1 MVQSDF
7 APANSGDSVYQGDP
21 LIGSVTSGAYGHRV
35 QENVADPNEKKPSD
49 WVDTKQIDDPEDK
62 KPADWDDIPK
72 QIRDTGTHTHALTR
86 YPTAHGSSLHMA

>member
-1 MVQSDF
+1 MTLRF
-7 APANSGDSVYQGDP
+7 LPKEKIP
-21 LIGSVTSGAYGHRV
+21 
-35 QENVADPNEKKPSD
+35 DPNEKKPSD